1 MADSLKEIAEI
12 AGVSVSTVSRVLNG
26 KSYVNEETRKKVLHI
41 IGRENYHPNAIAQ
54 SLKNG
59 ASNTLCLMI
68 PSIQNVIFSPIT
80 RGVEDVARENGY
92 TVILCNTDEN
102 EEIEA
107 LSIEKMRSRLV
118 DGFIIA
124 SSYGNKKVI
133 YSLAEDNIPVVL
145 VNRFNESDIGKLS
158 IISIDN
164 YQAGYDATKYLAE
177 KGFQRIAIAV
187 GKQIHKFYRDRFR
200 GYLAALKDC
209 RLPFDERLVMQEMYS
224 NDDFYSMAQALM
236 TREEKPDVFFATS
249 DPKAIVI
256 MHALHDAGLNIPKD
270 VAVLGFDNVELSSII
285 EPALSTVSQ
294 PLYEI
299 GAAAAQNII
308 YQIRH
313 RNECGKLP
321 EPEQKIL
328 KHELVI
334 RKSTLRG
341 IN

>member
-26 KSYVNEETRKKVLHI
+26 KTYVNEETRKKVLNI

-68 PSIQNVIFSPIT
+68 PSIQNVIFAPIT

-102 EEIEA
+102 EETEA
-107 LSIEKMRSRLV
+107 LSIEKMRSRWV

-124 SSYGNKKVI
+124 SSYGNKKEI
-133 YSLAEDNIPVVL
+133 YSLAEEHIPIVL
-145 VNRFNESDIGKLS
+145 VNRFSESDIGKLS

-164 YQAGYDATKYLAE
+164 YKAGYDATKYLADQ
-177 KGFQRIAIAV
+177 GFRRIAIAV
-187 GKQIHKFYRDRFR
+187 GKQMHKFYRDRLE
-200 GYLAALKDC
+200 GYQAALKDSG
-209 RLPFDERLVMQEMYS
+209 LPYDERLIMQEMNS
-224 NDDFYSMAQALM
+224 NDDFYAMTQALM
-236 TREEKPDVFFATS
+236 NTAERPDVFFATS

-256 MHALHDAGLNIPKD
+256 MHALHDMGYKIPQD

-299 GAAAAQNII
+299 GAVAARNII
-308 YQIRH
+308 YQIRQ
-313 RNECGKLP
+313 RNMSGKLP
-321 EPEQKIL
+321 EPEHKIL
-328 KHELVI
+328 AHELII
-334 RKSTLRG
+334 RKST
-341 IN
+341 

>member
-26 KSYVNEETRKKVLHI
+26 KTYVNEETRKKVLNI

-68 PSIQNVIFSPIT
+68 PSIQNVIFAPIT

-102 EEIEA
+102 EETEA
-107 LSIEKMRSRLV
+107 LSIEKMRSRWV

-124 SSYGNKKVI
+124 SSYGNKKEI
-133 YSLAEDNIPVVL
+133 YSLAEDHIPIVL
-145 VNRFNESDIGKLS
+145 VNRFSESDIGKLS

-164 YQAGYDATKYLAE
+164 YKAGYDATKYLAGQ
-177 KGFQRIAIAV
+177 GFRRIAIAV
-187 GKQIHKFYRDRFR
+187 GKQMHKFYRDRLE
-200 GYLAALKDC
+200 GYQAALKDSG
-209 RLPFDERLVMQEMYS
+209 LPYDERLIMQEMNS
-224 NDDFYSMAQALM
+224 NDDFYAMTQALM
-236 TREEKPDVFFATS
+236 NTVERPDVFFATS

-256 MHALHDAGLNIPKD
+256 MHALHDMGYKIPQD

-299 GAAAAQNII
+299 GAVAARNII
-308 YQIRH
+308 YQIRQ
-313 RNECGKLP
+313 RNMSGKLP
-321 EPEQKIL
+321 EPEHKIL
-328 KHELVI
+328 AHELII
-334 RKSTLRG
+334 RKST
-341 IN
+341 

>member
-26 KSYVNEETRKKVLHI
+26 KSYVNEETRKKVLSI
-41 IGRENYHPNAIAQ
+41 IGQENYHPNVIAQ

-68 PSIQNVIFSPIT
+68 PSIQNVIFAPIT

-92 TVILCNTDEN
+92 TVILCNTDEK

-107 LSIEKMRSRLV
+107 LSIEKMRSRWV

-124 SSYGNKKVI
+124 SSYGNKKEI
-133 YSLAEDNIPVVL
+133 YSLVQNNIPVVL

-158 IISIDN
+158 VISIDN
-164 YQAGYDATKYLAE
+164 YKAGYDAAKYLAE
-177 KGFQRIAIAV
+177 KGFRRIAIAV
-187 GKQIHKFYRDRFR
+187 GKQVHKFYRDRFS
-200 GYLAALKDC
+200 GYKAALKDC
-209 RLPFDERLVMQEMYS
+209 GLPFDEQLVMQEVSS
-224 NDDFYSMAQALM
+224 NDDFYAMTQKLM
-236 TREEKPDVFFATS
+236 NTEKRPDVFFASS

-256 MHALHDAGLNIPKD
+256 MHALHDMGLNIPKD
-270 VAVLGFDNVELSSII
+270 VSVLGFDNVDLSSMV

-299 GAAAAQNII
+299 GASAARSIL
-308 YQIRH
+308 YQIRQ
-313 RNECGKLP
+313 RNTSGNLP
-321 EPEQKIL
+321 EPEHIIL
-328 KHELVI
+328 KHELII
-334 RKSTLRG
+334 RKST
-341 IN
+341 

>member
-26 KSYVNEETRKKVLHI
+26 KTYVNEETRKKVLNI

-68 PSIQNVIFSPIT
+68 PSIQNVIFAPIT

-102 EEIEA
+102 EETEA
-107 LSIEKMRSRLV
+107 LSIEKMRSRWV

-124 SSYGNKKVI
+124 SSYGKKKEI
-133 YSLAEDNIPVVL
+133 YSLAEDHIPVVL
-145 VNRFNESDIGKLS
+145 VNRFSESDIGKLS

-164 YQAGYDATKYLAE
+164 FKAGYDATKYLASQ
-177 KGFQRIAIAV
+177 GFRRIAIAV
-187 GKQIHKFYRDRFR
+187 GKQMHKFYRDRLE
-200 GYLAALKDC
+200 GYQAALKDSG
-209 RLPFDERLVMQEMYS
+209 LPYEERLVMQEVNS
-224 NDDFYSMAQALM
+224 NDDFYAMTQALM
-236 TREEKPDVFFATS
+236 NTTERPDVFFATS

-256 MHALHDAGLNIPKD
+256 MHALHDMGMNIPKD

-299 GAAAAQNII
+299 GAAAARNII
-308 YQIRH
+308 FQIRQ
-313 RNECGKLP
+313 RNMSGKLP
-321 EPEQKIL
+321 EPEHKIL
-328 KHELVI
+328 AHELII
-334 RKSTLRG
+334 RKST
-341 IN
+341 

>member
-26 KSYVNEETRKKVLHI
+26 KTYVNEETRKKVLNI

-68 PSIQNVIFSPIT
+68 PSIQNVIFAPIT

-102 EEIEA
+102 EETEA
-107 LSIEKMRSRLV
+107 LSIEKMRSRWV

-124 SSYGNKKVI
+124 SSYGNKKEI
-133 YSLAEDNIPVVL
+133 YSLAEEHIPIVL
-145 VNRFNESDIGKLS
+145 VNRFSESDIGKLS

-164 YQAGYDATKYLAE
+164 YKAGYDATKYLAGQ
-177 KGFQRIAIAV
+177 GFRRIAIAV
-187 GKQIHKFYRDRFR
+187 GKQMHKFYRDRLE
-200 GYLAALKDC
+200 GYQAALKDSG
-209 RLPFDERLVMQEMYS
+209 LPYDERLIMQEMNS
-224 NDDFYSMAQALM
+224 NDDFYAMTQALM
-236 TREEKPDVFFATS
+236 NTAERPDVFFATS

-256 MHALHDAGLNIPKD
+256 MHALHDMGYKIPQD

-299 GAAAAQNII
+299 GAVAARNII
-308 YQIRH
+308 YQIRQ
-313 RNECGKLP
+313 RNMSGKLP
-321 EPEQKIL
+321 EPEHKIL
-328 KHELVI
+328 AHELII
-334 RKSTLRG
+334 RKST
-341 IN
+341 